1 MTCKPSLFHL
11 VTEQLN
17 RLLDCD
23 LDLEEVMPLQSDE
36 MPVEKNANVTSTS
49 FDGLA
54 NEIMISLKKGDKVG
68 THERNKSPWFPFTF

>member
-17 RLLDCD
+17 RLLDCH

-36 MPVEKNANVTSTS
+36 MQMEKNANITSTS

-68 THERNKSPWFPFTF
+68 AHEQNKSSWFPFTF